1 MKKNEINDTDNLQMQ
16 QISDYLQLDSRRYDS
31 TFEEDER

>member
-31 TFEEDER
+31 AFEEDER